1 MRTFNRD
8 QTFNFLSDKHLD
20 CPVRSFH
27 KDKTGHL
34 IETGRLIKMECV
46 MEGGYLTFSFGFQ
59 RNKNSRN
66 DHSLLTL
73 YAMKTC

>member
-27 KDKTGHL
+27 KGKTGRL
-34 IETGRLIKMECV
+34 IETGRLIKMESIN
-46 MEGGYLTFSFGFQ
+46 MFQ
-59 RNKNSRN
+59 F
-66 DHSLLTL
+66 D
-73 YAMKTC
+73 

>member
-20 CPVRSFH
+20 CPVRSFQ
-27 KDKTGHL
+27 KGKTGCL

-46 MEGGYLTFSFGFQ
+46 MESFVSCAKKLFL
-59 RNKNSRN
+59 
-66 DHSLLTL
+66 H
-73 YAMKTC
+73 